1 MGTQPIN
8 KLIAKFAVPSI
19 ISMLVGS
26 VYNMLDQVFIGHGV
40 EDIAM
45 GATTV
50 AFPIVTVCMAWAL
63 LCGVG
68 GASNFNLES
77 GRDEH
82 SRARRSAGS
91 ALFLLA
97 AGGVLIM
104 AAVLL
109 FLRPILRFCGA
120 TGQLMEYSVT
130 YAGITA
136 LGLPFFA
143 VSTGGAHLIR
153 ADKSPRFSMAML
165 ISGAVLNTL
174 LDIVFI
180 FVLDWGIAGA
190 AWSTVIG
197 QALSAL
203 LVVFYF
209 IKKQKM
215 QLKWR
220 VLLPVWRRCMGIFS
234 LGSAASVNQV
244 AIFAVQILMNNQL
257 ARYGA
262 QSAYGAEIAVTVA
275 GVVGKVAMLYLG
287 ICIGISQGC
296 QPIWGFNFGA
306 GNFDRV
312 RETYRKAAVLCLGV
326 GTACFLLFQ
335 LFPGRIIALF
345 GMHNGAGV
353 AFAVRYFRV
362 FLLMTFINGL
372 QPMSSGFF
380 YVHRQGE
387 ARGRHIPHA
396 ADRLPR
402 SADGSAPA
410 AFRDGRH
417 SRRRAH
423 CRHRCRNH
431 RDYLRSAAF
440 AKNAANRGHSLA

>member
-1 MGTQPIN
+1 MDDTLLGKQPVD
-8 KLIAKFAVPSI
+8 KLIAKFAIPSI

-26 VYNMLDQVFIGHGV
+26 VYNMLDQMFIGYGV

-50 AFPIVTVCMAWAL
+50 AFPIMTVCMAWAL

-77 GRDEH
+77 GRGEH
-82 SRARRSAGS
+82 SRARHSAGS

-136 LGLPFFA
+136 LGLPFLA

-153 ADKSPRFSMAML
+153 ADKSPKFSMAML
-165 ISGAVLNTL
+165 ISGAVLNTV
-174 LDIVFI
+174 LDAVFI
-180 FVLDWGIAGA
+180 FTFGWGVAGA
-190 AWSTVIG
+190 AWATVIG
-197 QALSAL
+197 QALSAI
-203 LVVFYF
+203 LVAIYF
-209 IKKQKM
+209 LKRQKM
-215 QLKWR
+215 RLKR
-220 VLLPVWRRCMGIFS
+220 RDLLPLWRRCTRIFS
-234 LGSAASVNQV
+234 LGSAASVNQL

-275 GVVGKVAMLYLG
+275 GVIGKAAMLYLG

-296 QPIWGFNFGA
+296 QPIWGFNYGA
-306 GNFDRV
+306 GQFARV
-312 RETYRKAAVLCLGV
+312 KETYRKAAVLCLGV
-326 GTACFLLFQ
+326 GAACFLLFQ
-335 LFPGRIIALF
+335 IFPGRIITLF
-345 GMHNGAGV
+345 GMRNEAGI

-362 FLLMTFINGL
+362 FLFMTFINGL

-380 YVHRQGE
+380 TSIGKAKLGVVTSLTRQIAFLAPLMVLLPLRWGMDGILF
-387 ARGRHIPHA
+387 AGPIADA
-396 ADRLPR
+396 A
-402 SADGSAPA
+402 A
-410 AFRDGRH
+410 AVT
-417 SRRRAH
+417 AI
-423 CRHRCRNH
+423 
-431 RDYLRSAAF
+431 AF
-440 AKNAANRGHSLA
+440 AVRHMKAMNS